1 MKRMSLLTLCVV
13 VVSGA
18 ALVVPAAAQAGDAA
32 VPPEVRAG
40 QIKSSRR
47 AQAGSS
53 VERGRALVL
62 IDAPADRVYEVI
74 QNYAAY
80 KDFMPYFETSRVL
93 SQRGGSALV
102 YVQVKVMRGALKIWA
117 ELKLKPRQGQGST
130 RVIEAKMLKGNVEHL
145 EALWEVTPIDEK
157 RTLVAFEIV
166 VDPDLPMPASFVSDE
181 NRKSASKTLKALRER
196 LTPGKGSRS

>member
-1 MKRMSLLTLCVV
+1 
-13 VVSGA
+13 
-18 ALVVPAAAQAGDAA
+18 
-32 VPPEVRAG
+32 
-40 QIKSSRR
+40 
-47 AQAGSS
+47 
-53 VERGRALVL
+53 
-62 IDAPADRVYEVI
+62 
-74 QNYAAY
+74 
-80 KDFMPYFETSRVL
+80 
-93 SQRGGSALV
+93 
-102 YVQVKVMRGALKIWA
+102 MRGALKIWA